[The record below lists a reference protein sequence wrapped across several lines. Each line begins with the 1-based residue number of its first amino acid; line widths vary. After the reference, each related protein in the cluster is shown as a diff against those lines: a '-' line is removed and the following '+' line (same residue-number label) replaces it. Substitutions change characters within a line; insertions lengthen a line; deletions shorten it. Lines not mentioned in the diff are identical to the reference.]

1 MIDRYDGD
9 KKKQVNLLAGRIN
22 HDIGE
27 RTVIGAMGIHKH
39 QADRDVALLS
49 LNGRFGLHRDLTA
62 ASQYA
67 VDLVDGEMHW
77 AYHTAMEWIHEGW
90 LGEVQLQEIQ
100 DGFRPNEMGL
110 EEEAFRRARAR
121 LRYRYEFPASRLV
134 ESFWVDTR
142 HFYQTN
148 AQRLLRERLSESRFY
163 IDIGRFN
170 FFTSGGF
177 GRLRE
182 VGQLFD
188 TKFIRADID
197 YQAPWGQL
205 SVLNRFGTRRDEF
218 NRFTSFS
225 GGVNL
230 FGKFTIDL
238 DLENFFWRAYRN
250 TLIFR
255 LRSNYQF
262 TKKIGW
268 RIYVERVDERMVDE
282 VTYNLNSIF
291 DYEFTPESH
300 FFFVVVDSLPG
311 DRAVFAKL
319 AYLFDDRVFRVSLS
333 LIEGN
338 SGFKR
343 LSFCNE
349 CVKGILTA
357 WIYWLLRL
365 GPVPRTRANT
375 IKVADAFARRCKA
388 AARLS
393 REINYLPRI
402 GRITL
407 EQVAIVRENQ

>member
-1 MIDRYDGD
+1 MPLNLFYTRRVQEIDVGAKTTGRIGGSNFAVINTYGKMIDRYDGD
-9 KKKQVNLLAGRIN
+9 AKKQVNLLAGRIN

-67 VDLVDGEMHW
+67 IDLVDGEMHW

-90 LGEVQLQEIQ
+90 FGNVQLEEIQ

-110 EEEAFRRARAR
+110 EEEAFRQARAR
-121 LRYRYEFPASRLV
+121 LRYRYEFPAAHFV

-148 AQRLLRERLSESRFY
+148 AQGLLRERLSESRFY

-188 TKFIRADID
+188 TKFIRSDID

-205 SVLNRFGTRRDEF
+205 SVLNRFGTRRGEF

-230 FGKFTIDL
+230 FGKLTIDL
-238 DLENFFWRAYRN
+238 DFENFFWRTYRN
-250 TLIFR
+250 TLIFGFAAITN
-255 LRSNYQF
+255 LP
-262 TKKIGW
+262 KKSGG
-268 RIYVERVDERMVDE
+268 
-282 VTYNLNSIF
+282 
-291 DYEFTPESH
+291 EFT
-300 FFFVVVDSLPG
+300 LN
-311 DRAVFAKL
+311 A
-319 AYLFDDRVFRVSLS
+319 
-333 LIEGN
+333 
-338 SGFKR
+338 
-343 LSFCNE
+343 
-349 CVKGILTA
+349 
-357 WIYWLLRL
+357 
-365 GPVPRTRANT
+365 
-375 IKVADAFARRCKA
+375 
-388 AARLS
+388 
-393 REINYLPRI
+393 
-402 GRITL
+402 
-407 EQVAIVRENQ
+407 